1 LAKKIMLFAR
11 VPPLTRWK
19 EEIIRD
25 TWWNGSEVYCKII
38 GEKISKLTLS
48 KTSDSLDGT
57 NASLN
62 AGIFHS
68 VAHLQSKS
76 GTNLERN
83 LIDLR

>member
-1 LAKKIMLFAR
+1 
-11 VPPLTRWK
+11 VQPLTRWK

-25 TWWNGSEVYCKII
+25 TWWNGSEVYCKIV
-38 GEKISKLTLS
+38 GEKVSKLTPS
-48 KTSDSLDGT
+48 KTSETSDSLSGT

-76 GTNLERN
+76 RKYLERN
-83 LIDLR
+83 LIDLRQ